1 MRSDMK
7 KYTAVDGAQFTD
19 ADLERWAEEA
29 ESEEPYGG
37 AHLGPTSP
45 GYALTPKSWAKT

>member
-19 ADLERWAEEA
+19 ADLERWAEET

-37 AHLGPTSP
+37 AHLEH
-45 GYALTPKSWAKT
+45 

>member
-1 MRSDMK
+1 MK

-37 AHLGPTSP
+37 AHLGPR
-45 GYALTPKSWAKT
+45 ALHRRWSKCVRHC